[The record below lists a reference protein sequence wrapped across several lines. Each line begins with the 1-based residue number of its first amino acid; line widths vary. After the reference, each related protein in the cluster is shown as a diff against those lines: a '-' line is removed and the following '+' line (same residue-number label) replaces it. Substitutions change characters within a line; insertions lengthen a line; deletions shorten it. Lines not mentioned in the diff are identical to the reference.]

1 MFSTASKRSLVTAL
15 MGAALASALIVSG
28 ASADTYQ
35 DLRSPDA
42 VDAAREAGDAPSVA
56 PPPSSVASSAEEA
69 YQDMRSPDARD
80 AAEGYAPTIDVEHVT
95 DGSSAPSGFD
105 WVSAAIGAAAGT
117 GLLIM
122 LLAAGGLARRRP
134 LTSRPGAQGT

>member
-1 MFSTASKRSLVTAL
+1 MFSPASKKSLVTAL
-15 MGAALASALIVSG
+15 VGAALASALSVSG

-42 VDAAREAGDAPSVA
+42 VDAAREAGDAPNVA
-56 PPPSSVASSAEEA
+56 PAPSSIARSAEEA

-80 AAEGYAPTIDVEHVT
+80 AADGYAPTIDVEPVT
-95 DGSSAPSGFD
+95 DGPSATSGFD

-117 GLLIM
+117 GLLIV
-122 LLAAGGLARRRP
+122 LLAAGGFARRRP
-134 LTSRPGAQGT
+134 LTTGPGAQGT